1 MLRSLCVYCGS
12 AEGRDPAAMAAAHRL
27 GADMGR
33 AGIRLV
39 YGGGNIGL
47 MGAVARAVIE
57 HGGAVTGII
66 PTFLKKRENMLTAV
80 EDLIVTQD
88 MHERKRLMFE
98 RADAFVALPG
108 GVGTLEE
115 LVEQLTWAQLQRH
128 RKPVL
133 LADIDGFWRPLLA
146 LFAHMRNLGFIRE
159 QFEVR
164 YIVAEKIEDAL
175 PMLRAAARRL
185 AAPAA

>member
-1 MLRSLCVYCGS
+1 MNIS
-12 AEGRDPAAMAAAHRL
+12 ARNKIFGKITKLTSGVVNTE
-27 GADMGR
+27 
-33 AGIRLV
+33 V
-39 YGGGNIGL
+39 
-47 MGAVARAVIE
+47 VI
-57 HGGAVTGII
+57 
-66 PTFLKKRENMLTAV
+66 
-80 EDLIVTQD
+80 
-88 MHERKRLMFE
+88 
-98 RADAFVALPG
+98 ALPG

-133 LADIDGFWRPLLA
+133 LADVDGFWRPLLA